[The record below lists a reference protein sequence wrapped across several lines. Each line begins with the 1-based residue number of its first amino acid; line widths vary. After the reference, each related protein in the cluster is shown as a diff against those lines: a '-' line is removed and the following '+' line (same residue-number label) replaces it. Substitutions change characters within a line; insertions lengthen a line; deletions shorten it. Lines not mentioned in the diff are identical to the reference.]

1 MYKLSEYN
9 TLFSANDDA
18 LLLIEKELQ
27 YVDIKSIS
35 EVNRRNIRVSSNSMY
50 GDDVWDM
57 SSEFPRIRSR
67 LVVLKFK
74 GIKFNDG
81 SILTDKVNRTYL
93 KQIKEYYY
101 TLYTNPTSIQSKW
114 SSYIASI
121 KSGVQSLCRFMK
133 ENCISYFDEIN
144 EYDFEDFLEGI
155 ANQPHHLGKPIT
167 DRTLHSRV
175 KGLALLYEQSPKMK
189 RGLKVDPYANFGSE
203 SKWSKKAAKK
213 VVPSVG
219 MTKEIPDEILK
230 KLLSCALVE
239 IRDLEKIKSLGQF
252 FSDWYRIKDSLEIM
266 SYKKCDPIN
275 YIEDCHN
282 FKEAQVYANR
292 IESACYIVI
301 ALLTGMRIHEISYIA
316 PNIEDNWKEMLIK
329 VDGLYKKVHF
339 VLTNTKKL
347 EPEPKEDQWQTIPI
361 VKDALIAM
369 KLLNMNWIN
378 KGCKYLFSQRTLT
391 GRVGQATTHTETN
404 TKLKRFV
411 ATHEIYSGN
420 GIEFWNLTS
429 HQFRKTH
436 ARIMTRQGLGL
447 KELQD
452 QLKHYDVEMTKI
464 YGDINLYTQ
473 LQQEKFKLSAELYEE
488 FIGSQVPI
496 IGGGAEEVDSIRKQF
511 MGITTKDRKE
521 FLSSL
526 PKKALIEQ
534 TDDGLCMYRPKKA
547 LCGGNKNNCLP
558 SLCSNSIINAKENK
572 RSIEFKLKENE
583 RMILFF
589 NKDLF
594 KVAHLKKR
602 NIELSSLV
610 RQLENKNV

>member
-1 MYKLSEYN
+1 MDKLSKYN
-9 TLFSANDDA
+9 THFSANDDT
-18 LLLIEKELQ
+18 LFSVEKELQ

-35 EVNRRNIRVSSNSMY
+35 EVNRRNVRVSSNSMY

-67 LVVLKFK
+67 QVVLKFK
-74 GIKFNDG
+74 KVKFNDG

-93 KQIKEYYY
+93 KQVKEYYY

-144 EYDFEDFLEGI
+144 EHDFEDFLEGI

-189 RGLKVDPYANFGSE
+189 RGLKFDPYANFGSE
-203 SKWSKKAAKK
+203 STWSKKAAQK

-219 MTKEIPDEILK
+219 MTKEIPDEVLK
-230 KLLSCALVE
+230 KLLSCALNE
-239 IRDLEKIKSLGQF
+239 IRDLERIKSLGQF
-252 FSDWYRIKDSLEIM
+252 FSDWYHLKDSLQKM
-266 SYKKCDPIN
+266 SYRKCNPIN
-275 YIEDCHN
+275 YVEDCHN
-282 FKEAQVYANR
+282 FREAQAYANR

-301 ALLTGMRIHEISYIA
+301 ALLTGMRIHEVSYIA
-316 PNIEDNWKEMLIK
+316 PDIEDSWKEILINI
-329 VDGLYKKVHF
+329 DGLYKKVHF
-339 VLTNTKKL
+339 VLTTTKKL
-347 EPEPKEDQWQTIPI
+347 EPEPKDDQWQAIPI

-369 KLLNMNWIN
+369 KLLNINWIN
-378 KGCKYLFSQRTLT
+378 KGSKYLFCQRTMS
-391 GRVGQATTHTETN
+391 GSIGQAITHVETN
-404 TKLKRFV
+404 IKLKNFV
-411 ATHEIYSGN
+411 STNEIYSDSGV
-420 GIEFWNLTS
+420 ELWSLTS

-436 ARIMTRQGLGL
+436 ARIMIRQGLGL

-464 YGDINLYTQ
+464 YGDMNLYTQ
-473 LQQEKFKLSAELYEE
+473 LQKEKFKLSADLYEE
-488 FIGSQVPI
+488 FIGNQVPI
-496 IGGGAEEVDSIRKQF
+496 IGGGAEEVDTIRKQF
-511 MGITTKDRKE
+511 MGIAKKDRKD
-521 FLSSL
+521 FLNLL
-526 PKKALIEQ
+526 PRKALIEQ
-534 TDDGLCMYRPKKA
+534 TDDGLCMYRSEKA

-558 SLCSNSIINAKENK
+558 SLCGNSIINAKENK

-589 NKDLF
+589 NKDSF
-594 KVAHLKKR
+594 KSAHLKKR
-602 NIELSSLV
+602 NVELISLV
-610 RQLENKNV
+610 RQLEDKNV